1 MRKLVSILLL
11 LIVSLTLSTSLL
23 ADPGSEFSKKD
34 DDSSYVIA
42 KPKPGHGHHA
52 PASIYLEAW
61 VSEYAIRFT
70 SCPAPMEVTVKNT
83 VTDDEWR
90 STVTPAML
98 TMPFVGAESGPYSM
112 ECVTIESQIF
122 VADFELNN

>member
-23 ADPGSEFSKKD
+23 ADPGSEFGKND
-34 DDSSYVIA
+34 RDSLGIIVG
-42 KPKPGHGHHA
+42 PKPRPGIHK
-52 PASIYLEAW
+52 PSNIYLEAW

-70 SCPAPMEVTVKNT
+70 SCPVPMEVTVKNT

-90 STVTPAML
+90 SIVTPAML
-98 TMPFVGAESGPYSM
+98 SMPFVGAESGPYSM
-112 ECVTIESQIF
+112 ECVTIENQIF
-122 VADFELNN
+122 VADFDL

>member
-34 DDSSYVIA
+34 DDSCRVIV
-42 KPKPGHGHHA
+42 KPHPRPGFHKP
-52 PASIYLEAW
+52 SSVYLEAW
-61 VSEYAIRFT
+61 VSDYAIRFT

-98 TMPFVGAESGPYSM
+98 TMPFIGAESGPYSM
-112 ECVTIESQIF
+112 ECITIENQIF
-122 VADFELNN
+122 VADFEL

>member
-1 MRKLVSILLL
+1 MKKLVLSFLLF
-11 LIVSLTLSTSLL
+11 TLSLSLSTTVL

-34 DDSSYVIA
+34 SDSCLIFIN
-42 KPKPGHGHHA
+42 PKPGRGHHS

-61 VSEYAIRFT
+61 VNDYSIRFT

-98 TMPFVGAESGPYSM
+98 TMPFIDAESGPYSI
-112 ECVTIESQIF
+112 ECVTIENQIF
-122 VADFELNN
+122 VADFDL

>member
-23 ADPGSEFSKKD
+23 ADPGSEFDKND
-34 DDSSYVIA
+34 RDSLGIIV
-42 KPKPGHGHHA
+42 KPHPRPGFHKPS
-52 PASIYLEAW
+52 SIYLEAW
-61 VSEYAIRFT
+61 VRDYAIRFT

-83 VTDDEWR
+83 VTYDEWR

-98 TMPFVGAESGPYSM
+98 TMPFIGAESGSYSI
-112 ECVTIESQIF
+112 ECVTIENQIF
-122 VADFELNN
+122 VADFDL